1 MNNDLKKKQVL
12 IVEKNP
18 VSGGYV
24 TTFSRKG
31 YRFDTCQ
38 MVSNVSDILD
48 YFGVAIDFHEFAQD
62 FVRVYKVDPATDKVK
77 TFELFTQGEAF
88 EEQLIKLFPGD
99 AAKLRRFFGYS
110 QVMFNEIYG
119 LKYAPRFSDIMEM
132 LVKCPKVVRN
142 RNKTF
147 AEYLKMFGIDNPEIG
162 LMFQVFSGMC
172 GLPNDRIAALLT
184 VGVMYSLREKA
195 CRPNGR
201 FIELPQKMEQRYRAM
216 GGQMLLKSEVEKIIV
231 DEKGVRGI
239 RLKDG
244 SIIRSRNIISTIDI
258 KRTMENLV
266 GLDILR
272 ALNPGYAVKLDSV
285 RMTTS
290 TFTVHLGIDDV
301 RVLTGLGLP
310 CGYGLVTMGNDA
322 YAKLF
327 PSCENNEFK
336 LSTGCFYLGYSCP
349 PPSDREKPVLSIQA
363 APVPVNNWARLRNAD
378 PGIYLKEKEK
388 AADVLINI
396 MEKYVIPDLRKHIVV
411 RDIATPATYV
421 RFSGSPTGSIYDMAA
436 VPDNFGANR
445 LPVIT
450 PVKGLLAPKF
460 AHGVFGAMN
469 SGLQA
474 VDILMDGKLMHGN
487 SRFKKTAA
495 K

>member
-1 MNNDLKKKQVL
+1 
-12 IVEKNP
+12 
-18 VSGGYV
+18 
-24 TTFSRKG
+24 
-31 YRFDTCQ
+31 

-216 GGQMLLKSEVEKIIV
+216 GGQMLLKSEV
-231 DEKGVRGI
+231 
-239 RLKDG
+239 
-244 SIIRSRNIISTIDI
+244 
-258 KRTMENLV
+258 
-266 GLDILR
+266 
-272 ALNPGYAVKLDSV
+272 
-285 RMTTS
+285 
-290 TFTVHLGIDDV
+290 
-301 RVLTGLGLP
+301 
-310 CGYGLVTMGNDA
+310 
-322 YAKLF
+322 
-327 PSCENNEFK
+327 
-336 LSTGCFYLGYSCP
+336 
-349 PPSDREKPVLSIQA
+349 
-363 APVPVNNWARLRNAD
+363 
-378 PGIYLKEKEK
+378 
-388 AADVLINI
+388 
-396 MEKYVIPDLRKHIVV
+396 
-411 RDIATPATYV
+411 
-421 RFSGSPTGSIYDMAA
+421 
-436 VPDNFGANR
+436 
-445 LPVIT
+445 
-450 PVKGLLAPKF
+450 
-460 AHGVFGAMN
+460 
-469 SGLQA
+469 
-474 VDILMDGKLMHGN
+474 
-487 SRFKKTAA
+487 
-495 K
+495 